1 MEISP
6 PFHWTKEILETCLK
20 NIQPV
25 YQISHLTVHYHAKD
39 ESASNQEE
47 KSSTTPDKSSNSEP
61 VKKKEVISD
70 IKTSVDGLLH
80 ILQEEIT
87 SLHNPT
93 IQNGEKKEYKIL
105 VSQEEPYR
113 IEEQSDPVLDI
124 QNLGEE
130 ISESGDQSDQ
140 SDQSGQSTTSDQSQ
154 DSVDDRPEI
163 LRPLTIQE
171 RFSQT

>member
-39 ESASNQEE
+39 VSKPDEADPSISEP
-47 KSSTTPDKSSNSEP
+47 SSDSEP
-61 VKKKEVISD
+61 VQKKEMISD

-80 ILQEEIT
+80 ILQDEIT
-87 SLHNPT
+87 SLHNPPL
-93 IQNGEKKEYKIL
+93 QDGDKKEYKIL

-113 IEEQSDPVLDI
+113 MEDQSESGLDI
-124 QNLGEE
+124 QNLRDNTN
-130 ISESGDQSDQ
+130 ESSNQSVQSDR
-140 SDQSGQSTTSDQSQ
+140 SQ
-154 DSVDDRPEI
+154 DSQDDRPEI